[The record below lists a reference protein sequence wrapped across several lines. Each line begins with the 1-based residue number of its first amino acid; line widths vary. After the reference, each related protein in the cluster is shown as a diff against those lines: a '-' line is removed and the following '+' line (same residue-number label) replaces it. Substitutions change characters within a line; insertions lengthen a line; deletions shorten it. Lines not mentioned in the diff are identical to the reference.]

1 MKDREPKQWHELLQ
15 IISEAKRDLEKAIAA
30 EKATG
35 QSADS
40 SRQQKAP

>member
-35 QSADS
+35 QRDS

>member
-30 EKATG
+30 EKPTG
-35 QSADS
+35 QH
-40 SRQQKAP
+40 R

>member
-15 IISEAKRDLEKAIAA
+15 IISEAKRDLEKVIAT

-35 QSADS
+35 QH
-40 SRQQKAP
+40 R

>member
-15 IISEAKRDLEKAIAA
+15 IISEAKRDLEKVIAA

-35 QSADS
+35 PH
-40 SRQQKAP
+40 R

>member
-30 EKATG
+30 EKATQG
-35 QSADS
+35 RADS